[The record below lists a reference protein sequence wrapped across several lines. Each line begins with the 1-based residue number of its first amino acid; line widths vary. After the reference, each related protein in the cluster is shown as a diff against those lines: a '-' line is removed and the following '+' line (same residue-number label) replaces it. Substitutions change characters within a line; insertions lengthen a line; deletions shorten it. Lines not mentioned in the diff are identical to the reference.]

1 MKKLTLSVLIASAM
15 SMPAM
20 AGDNEAKITSSFS
33 SLDSDGNGVVSMQ
46 EAKESDAS
54 KMLMKMDENDD
65 DRITKSEYTAFVNE
79 HPHKFTD
86 DVVMSVRAEGTND
99 AVLVR
104 DGSTTLT
111 SDAMLAADSSKTHG
125 DTTMNGKVS
134 GNYDPEHDQEN
145 KREKRDEDSFVA
157 FEMIDKDN
165 DGELTKSEVDKVDVD
180 ADFDEMD
187 MDDDNLI
194 TRLEYNEFVIDADI
208 E

>member
-20 AGDNEAKITSSFS
+20 AGDDEAKIQSSFS
-33 SLDSDGNGVVSMQ
+33 ALDSDGNGVVSLQ

-54 KMLMKMDENDD
+54 KVLMKMDENDD
-65 DRITKSEYTAFVNE
+65 DRITKSEYVAFVNE
-79 HPHKFTD
+79 HPRKFSD
-86 DVVMSVRAEGTND
+86 DVVMSVRAEGTTD

-104 DGSTTLT
+104 DGNTTLT
-111 SDAMLAADSSKTHG
+111 SDAMLTADSSKTHG
-125 DTTMNGKVS
+125 DRTMNGKVS
-134 GNYDPEHDQEN
+134 GNYDPQHDQEN
-145 KREKRDEDSFVA
+145 RREKRDDDSFVA